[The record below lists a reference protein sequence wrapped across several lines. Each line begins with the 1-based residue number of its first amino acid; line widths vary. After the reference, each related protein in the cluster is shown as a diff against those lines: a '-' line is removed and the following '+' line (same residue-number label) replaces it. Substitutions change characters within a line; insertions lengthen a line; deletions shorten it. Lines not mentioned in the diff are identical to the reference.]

1 MRKNVIRHGIIIYR
15 FFQTACQ
22 YFHIE
27 AIKNSDEFYAKT
39 GRKTYITSASYLEL
53 IKSFTLLTNKKQ
65 NEIMSAKNRYLGGLE
80 KLYHASVS
88 IGEMQVSLAELQPQ
102 LKVMSAKATEM
113 LRQIEKETLTVEKM
127 SAVVREDEKVAN
139 KQAAAAQ
146 ALKHECEADLAEALP
161 ILNDAIAALDTLK
174 PADITLVKSMKNPPD
189 AVKLVMAAV
198 CIIKGSKPDRV
209 PDPATGRM
217 LLDYWGPSKR
227 YMLTLNINHENVG
240 SCRLLGDM
248 NFLQNL
254 KDFDKDNIKPDVMA
268 KLRKEYICLKDFK
281 PSIVAKASSAAE
293 GLCKWIIG

>member
-1 MRKNVIRHGIIIYR
+1 
-15 FFQTACQ
+15 
-22 YFHIE
+22 
-27 AIKNSDEFYAKT
+27 
-39 GRKTYITSASYLEL
+39 
-53 IKSFTLLTNKKQ
+53 
-65 NEIMSAKNRYLGGLE
+65 MSAKNRYLGGLE

-139 KQAAAAQ
+139 KKAAAAQ

-227 YMLTLNINHENVG
+227 YVNLDTNH
-240 SCRLLGDM
+240 
-248 NFLQNL
+248 
-254 KDFDKDNIKPDVMA
+254 
-268 KLRKEYICLKDFK
+268 RK
-281 PSIVAKASSAAE
+281 
-293 GLCKWIIG
+293 